1 MLSLALTLATVL
13 LALASALCF
22 WRLLKGPDIVD
33 RIMALDTLSI
43 IAIALIVGY
52 GIRTDNPDTLGVTI
66 LDAPS
71 VHRDGIEATLSR
83 VRAVVGDRT
92 CYVTFDIDA
101 LDPAFAPGTGTPVS
115 RATPRAKKPSS
126 PRWTP

>member
-52 GIRTDNPDTLGVTI
+52 GIRTDNPAYFEMALLIALLGFGATGALSKHLLRGDI
-66 LDAPS
+66 
-71 VHRDGIEATLSR
+71 IE
-83 VRAVVGDRT
+83 
-92 CYVTFDIDA
+92 
-101 LDPAFAPGTGTPVS
+101 
-115 RATPRAKKPSS
+115 
-126 PRWTP
+126 